1 MANLNKVFLIG
12 NLTRDPEVRYIPSGR
27 AVADINLAVNRK
39 YKTNTGEDRED
50 TCFVGVVAWG
60 RQAEIVGEYLKKGSA
75 VFIEGSLRF
84 EQWETNGEKRSRLRV
99 VASRIQ
105 FLDRLKRE
113 PDNAPE
119 KTSENRS
126 ESTPAASENRSE
138 STPAASVDGPDIP
151 EDVKSDP
158 DDLPF

>member
-27 AVADINLAVNRK
+27 AVADINLAINHK
-39 YKTNTGEDRED
+39 YKTSTGEDRED

-60 RQAEIVGEYLKKGSA
+60 RQAETAGEYLKKGSS
-75 VFIEGSLRF
+75 VFIEGALRF
-84 EQWETNGEKRSRLRV
+84 EQWETDGEKRSRLRV

-105 FLDRLKRE
+105 FLDRPKRE
-113 PDNAPE
+113 SPAEPDRIAEPE
-119 KTSENRS
+119 KTNENRDKS
-126 ESTPAASENRSE
+126 APEVSADA
-138 STPAASVDGPDIP
+138 PDTH
-151 EDVKSDP
+151 EDVKSDT